1 MSVSIKDVPLK
12 TDKGKFEQIAFRP
25 KTTSEGKE
33 TGYVF
38 IQPDDL
44 DYIMYWFQ
52 RFLIEG
58 ASRSVQ
64 EDDTWKVLNN
74 LNGKG
79 VGISLPKS
87 SYFSKPEN
95 SIISYVGGILS
106 NHYRSNADLN
116 KNQLKKITEVWNKL
130 IVPLFDSAWTPGY
143 NYKTKADI
151 QPPKKISFKIH

>member
-1 MSVSIKDVPLK
+1 MSVSVQDIPTK

-44 DYIMYWFQ
+44 DHIMYWLQ
-52 RFLIEG
+52 RFLSES
-58 ASRSVQ
+58 ASRSIQ
-64 EDDTWKVLNN
+64 EETMWEMFNTK
-74 LNGKG
+74 NGMPDL
-79 VGISLPKS
+79 SLPKS

-130 IVPLFDSAWTPGY
+130 IAPLFNSSWTPGY
-143 NYKTKADI
+143 NYITKTDI
-151 QPPKKISFKIH
+151 QPPKRISFKIH